1 VYTRRHLYKIKDKE
15 KVMSSQVNEIRSQ
28 WIKYLINITEVWEKV
43 IEAKKGKEA
52 EHYCTRIANI
62 IQNLKKINQQWH
74 LENSV
79 SERNLIPVQYNNKN
93 SNHTFQ
99 GA

>member
-1 VYTRRHLYKIKDKE
+1 
-15 KVMSSQVNEIRSQ
+15 MSFQVNEARDQ
-28 WIKYLINITEVWEKV
+28 WIRYLINFTEVWGKI

-52 EHYCTRIANI
+52 EHYCARIVNI
-62 IQNLKKINQQWH
+62 IQKLRKLDQQWY

-79 SERNLIPVQYNNKN
+79 PERNLIPIQHSSQGSY
-93 SNHTFQ
+93 HTLQ

>member
-1 VYTRRHLYKIKDKE
+1 
-15 KVMSSQVNEIRSQ
+15 MSFQVNEARNK
-28 WIKYLINITEVWEKV
+28 WIEYLINFTKVWGKI

-52 EHYCTRIANI
+52 EHYCARIASI
-62 IQNLKKINQQWH
+62 IQKLKKLDQQWH

-79 SERNLIPVQYNNKN
+79 SERNLIPVQYNSKN
-93 SNHTFQ
+93 SNHTLQ

>member
-1 VYTRRHLYKIKDKE
+1 
-15 KVMSSQVNEIRSQ
+15 MSFQVNEARDQ
-28 WIKYLINITEVWEKV
+28 WIRYLINSTEVWGKI

-52 EHYCTRIANI
+52 EHYCARIVDI
-62 IQNLKKINQQWH
+62 IQKLRKLDQQWY

-79 SERNLIPVQYNNKN
+79 PERNLIPIQYN
-93 SNHTFQ
+93 SQSSYHTLQ